1 MATKENKPVRKAIK
15 PLEPPAKRR
24 KLSPPP
30 VADAPVA
37 TPEPSQPPATQA
49 ESQPQPHTLSQP
61 SLSQP
66 SSQQKSSFADVL
78 ARLKETASEGRGTW
92 VILAVVPPC
101 SLSSKTMYTRTSLQY
116 LVPLLMSRSELSLT
130 GLLTN
135 IEAEGGANSWARP
148 EPPQLNPAEDSLCTS
163 SLYHL
168 QQHISFFAQ
177 NSAPTN

>member
-49 ESQPQPHTLSQP
+49 EGQPQPHTLSQP

-92 VILAVVPPC
+92 VMSSSCTAMFSVLQNDVHQNKLAI
-101 SLSSKTMYTRTSLQY
+101 
-116 LVPLLMSRSELSLT
+116 SRS
-130 GLLTN
+130 
-135 IEAEGGANSWARP
+135 
-148 EPPQLNPAEDSLCTS
+148 
-163 SLYHL
+163 
-168 QQHISFFAQ
+168 
-177 NSAPTN
+177 APDVA